1 MISSG
6 RKRFRY
12 LSSAVMQRLIVL
24 MTMPV
29 LATACSVPEKAQNT
43 SMAADTTRQLVVN
56 VPEPPDTMQEIK
68 VDSIVPVYECPVTV
82 TPCYGVVATPI
93 IQESIEVNFEI
104 PELYNE

>member
-29 LATACSVPEKAQNT
+29 LATACSVPRQAQNA
-43 SMAADTTRQLVVN
+43 SAPVDTTRQLVVSM
-56 VPEPPDTMQEIK
+56 PEPIDTMPEIK
-68 VDSIVPVYECPVTV
+68 ADSIIPVYECPVTV

-93 IQESIEVNFEI
+93 IQESIDVNFEI
-104 PELYNE
+104 PEL